1 MLLAYVLYDPMVSYT
16 QGMTDLLA
24 PLLASLDDEA
34 MSFWCF
40 SKLVE
45 RSVFFKPSSVSISM
59 EGQLVRMC
67 THDMCEFL
75 HDGMQTFFP
84 ETVKAI
90 DRTSSATIL

>member
-24 PLLASLDDEA
+24 PLLVTLEDEV

-45 RSVFFKPSSVSISM
+45 QSVFFKPSSVSISM
-59 EGQLVRMC
+59 ESQLVC
-67 THDMCEFL
+67 VYVHDTCGFL
-75 HDGMQTFFP
+75 DEGISFFP
-84 ETVKAI
+84 GTVKAI
-90 DRTSSATIL
+90 DRASSAPIL